1 MTKNSQKS
9 SVYLSKVWLLARK
22 YGLRYTIISVRVWK
36 PINKLFLAEVDTTT
50 SGQNPIFQLY

>member
-1 MTKNSQKS
+1 MEK
-9 SVYLSKVWLLARK
+9 ARK

-36 PINKLFLAEVDTTT
+36 PINKLFLAEVDTTA